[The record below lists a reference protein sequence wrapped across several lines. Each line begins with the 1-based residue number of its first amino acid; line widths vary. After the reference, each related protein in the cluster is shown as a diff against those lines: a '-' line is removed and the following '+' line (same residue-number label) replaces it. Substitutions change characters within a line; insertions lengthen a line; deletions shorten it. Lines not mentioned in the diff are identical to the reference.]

1 MKALITGITG
11 QDGSYLAELLLSNGY
26 EVFGLIRRSSEPN
39 TKRID
44 HILDKVTLIPG
55 DLSDSVSINNAV
67 RGCEPDEVYN
77 LAGMSFVGM
86 SYKMPEYTMETVFN
100 GAVRVFEAVKRYRPK
115 ARVYQASSS
124 EMFGNCGVGV
134 QNEGTAF
141 RPVSPYGVA
150 KVASH
155 YAARYYRDVYG
166 MKISCGILFNHESPR
181 RGSEFVT
188 QKICKGLKEVKAGK
202 REYVELGNLDAK
214 RDWGHAR
221 DYVEAMW
228 MLNQVEPTDVAIGTG
243 VSWTVKEFAELA
255 CRKLGLDFDKA
266 IRLDDTQKRDGEVP
280 ILTADARRA
289 ERVLGWKAKTTFDEL
304 VDEMLGLEV
313 SVA

>member
-11 QDGSYLAELLLSNGY
+11 QDGSYLAELLLLKGY
-26 EVFGLIRRSSEPN
+26 DVFGLIRRTSEPN

-44 HILDKVTLIPG
+44 NILDKVTLIPG

-100 GAVRVFEAVKRYRPK
+100 GAVRVFEAVKRYVPK

-155 YAARYYRDVYG
+155 YAAKYYRDVYG

-188 QKICKGLKEVKAGK
+188 QKICKGLKEVKAGL

-228 MLNQVEPTDVAIGTG
+228 RLNQVEPTDVVIGTG
-243 VSWTVKEFAELA
+243 MSWTVKEFAEFA
-255 CRKLGLDFDKA
+255 CRTLDLDFSKV
-266 IRLDDTQKRDGEVP
+266 IRLDETQKRDAEVP
-280 ILTADARRA
+280 VLTADARRA
-289 ERVLGWKAKTTFDEL
+289 ERILGWTPKTSFLQL
-304 VDEMLGLEV
+304 VDEML
-313 SVA
+313 A

>member
-11 QDGSYLAELLLSNGY
+11 QDGSYLAELLLSKGY

-39 TKRID
+39 TFRIR

-55 DLSDSVSINNAV
+55 DLGDSVSINNAV
-67 RGCEPDEVYN
+67 RGSEPDEVYN

-100 GAVRVFEAVKRYRPK
+100 GAVRVFEAVKRYKPT

-124 EMFGNCGVGV
+124 EMFGNCGVEV
-134 QNEGTAF
+134 QNEGTGF
-141 RPVSPYGVA
+141 HPVSPYGVA

-155 YAARYYRDVYG
+155 YAAKYYREVYG
-166 MKISCGILFNHESPR
+166 MPICCGILFNHESPR

-202 REYVELGNLDAK
+202 RGFIELGNLDAK

-228 MLNQVEPTDVAIGTG
+228 KLNNVYPTDVVIGTG
-243 VSWTVKEFAELA
+243 MSWTVKEFAELV
-255 CRKLGLDFDKA
+255 CLKLGLDFGGVVHFDE
-266 IRLDDTQKRDGEVP
+266 TQKRDGEVP
-280 ILTADARRA
+280 VLTADARRA

-304 VDEMLGLEV
+304 VEEML
-313 SVA
+313 A